1 MISKREKMI
10 YFPYTICLHD
20 GIIYDRDSLEQL
32 MIYDT
37 DFYLLTNKQ
46 LASRIISAG
55 AYLESDV
62 AREFCA
68 WRSKDLLIDKCL
80 LVTYN
85 LKILLIFMFVSA
97 VNKMYIF

>member
-1 MISKREKMI
+1 MTQRKLPHFLTKEKETVNILMISKREKMI

-20 GIIYDRDSLEQL
+20 GITYDMDNLEKW

-37 DFYLLTNKQ
+37 DFYLLANKQ

-55 AYLESDV
+55 ADLESDV

-68 WRSKDLLIDKCL
+68 
-80 LVTYN
+80 
-85 LKILLIFMFVSA
+85 
-97 VNKMYIF
+97 